1 MRTSPE
7 TVTPQIPYKVLIVDD
22 EEDVHQ
28 ITRISLRSLSHRG
41 NRVNLVSARSG
52 AEARQCM
59 RDNPDIAV
67 VLLDVVMESDHAGL
81 DLSRFI
87 REQLGNAFARI
98 ILRTGQPGRAPEE
111 TVVQAYEI
119 DGYLPK
125 AELTSTHLITTVRTA
140 LKAYDELVDLES
152 RRRNL
157 ETVHESVRE
166 LNTDSTWAEF
176 RLEDAGTFESET
188 QR

>member
-1 MRTSPE
+1 MHTSLE
-7 TVTPQIPYKVLIVDD
+7 TVTPQVPSKVLIVDD

-41 NRVNLVSARSG
+41 SRVKLVSARSA

-59 RDNPDIAV
+59 REHPDIAV

-81 DLSRFI
+81 DVSRFI
-87 REQLGNAFARI
+87 REQLGNTFVRI
-98 ILRTGQPGRAPEE
+98 LLRTGQPGRAPEG
-111 TVVQAYEI
+111 TVVQEYEV

-125 AELTSTHLITTVRTA
+125 AELTSTRLVTMVRTA

-152 RRRNL
+152 RRHSL

-166 LNTDSTWAEF
+166 LNTDSTWADF

-188 QR
+188 KR